1 MAFQSALSVLTV
13 ASSVQLFPNIDS
25 PDLLSAEMKNKLELL
40 KAGGYTVMPYKKI
53 IKFSKDRP
61 SDVVIHLSDGS
72 QHRVEWII
80 YKPKTVFSTPE
91 LVSQL
96 GLELNPMGDI
106 KVGPFHET
114 SVAGVFA
121 AGDCVNM
128 LKHVP
133 GAVNEGFLAG
143 MGTHLQLTAEG
154 LETARKA
161 ATK

>member
-1 MAFQSALSVLTV
+1 MSFQSALSVLTV

-25 PDLLSAEMKNKLELL
+25 PDLVSAEMKDKLELL
-40 KAGGYTVMPYKKI
+40 KAGGFTIMPYKKI
-53 IKFSKDRP
+53 IKVSKDRS

-96 GLELNPMGDI
+96 GIELNPMGDI
-106 KVGPFHET
+106 KVNPFHET
-114 SVAGVFA
+114 SVTGVFA

-154 LETARKA
+154 LEIARS
-161 ATK
+161 ATTK